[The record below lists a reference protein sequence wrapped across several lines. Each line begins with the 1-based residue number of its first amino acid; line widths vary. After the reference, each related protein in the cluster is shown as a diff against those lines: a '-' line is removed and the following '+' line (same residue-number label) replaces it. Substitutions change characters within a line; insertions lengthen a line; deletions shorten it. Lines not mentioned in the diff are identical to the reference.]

1 MKTLNSFFTFLFVTH
16 FSFAQF
22 GGRATYNF
30 LNLPVSARVAALGG
44 NAIAI
49 NDGDINLVHFNP
61 ALINGQMS
69 NNLNL
74 SYINYFSDI
83 AYGYVSYSN
92 RFKKGFYNAGIQ
104 YISYGKFVKADANGD
119 ITGEFTAGEYAF
131 NTAYAQQLPYLDSSI
146 SIGAN
151 VKFLYS
157 TFEQYQSFG
166 VASDLGAIYFNP
178 EYKFGLAFTLM
189 NVGTQISTFDKGN
202 REPLPFNAQIG
213 FSKQFTKAPIRFS
226 VVYENLQRFNL
237 TYLDTINVKINSLT
251 GEKEIEKI
259 TIYDKFLRHIVVGA
273 EIFPTKNLF
282 FRAGFNYRRR
292 QELKVPSRPGTV
304 GLSWGIGF
312 RISKFHLSYGRA
324 IYHLA
329 GPSNHITITT
339 NLNSFSRSN

>member
-1 MKTLNSFFTFLFVTH
+1 MKKITLAIILGILVQQI
-16 FSFAQF
+16 FAQF
-22 GGRATYNF
+22 GGRNTYDF
-30 LNLPVSARVAALGG
+30 LNLPISARVAALGG
-44 NAIAI
+44 NSIAI

-61 ALINGQMS
+61 ALINNKMS
-69 NNLNL
+69 NNLNF

-83 AYGYVSYSN
+83 KFGYVSYSN
-92 RFKKGFYNAGIQ
+92 RFKKGFYNAGMQ
-104 YISYGKFVKADANGD
+104 YINYGKFTKADANGD
-119 ITGEFTAGEYAF
+119 ITGEFTAGEYAL

-146 SIGAN
+146 SVGVN

-166 VASDLGAIYFNP
+166 LASDLGAIYFNP
-178 EYKFGLAFTLM
+178 KYKLGLALTLM

-202 REPLPFNAQIG
+202 RDPLPFNAQIG
-213 FSKQFTKAPIRFS
+213 VSKQFAKAPIRFS
-226 VVYENLQRFNL
+226 LVYENLQRFNL

-251 GEKEIEKI
+251 GEKEVEKI
-259 TIYDKFLRHIVVGA
+259 SFYDKLLRHIVVGA

-292 QELKVPSRPGTV
+292 QELKVATRPGTI
-304 GLSWGIGF
+304 GLTWGIGF

-339 NLNSFSRSN
+339 NLTSFSKSN

>member
-1 MKTLNSFFTFLFVTH
+1 MKHLISLFILIILSH
-16 FSFAQF
+16 SIFAQF
-22 GGRATYNF
+22 GGRATYEF

-44 NAIAI
+44 NVIAI

-92 RFKKGFYNAGIQ
+92 RFKKGFYNLGMQ

-146 SIGAN
+146 SVGAN
-151 VKFLYS
+151 LKFLYS
-157 TFEQYQSFG
+157 SFEQYQSFG
-166 VASDLGAIYFNP
+166 IASDLGAIYYNP
-178 EYKFGLAFTLM
+178 QYKLGVALTLM
-189 NVGTQISTFDKGN
+189 NVGTQISTYDKNN

-213 FSKQFTKAPIRFS
+213 LSKQFVKAPIRFN

-237 TYLDTINVKINSLT
+237 TYLDTINVKTNSLT
-251 GEKEIEKI
+251 GEKEIELI
-259 TIYDKFLRHIVVGA
+259 PFHDKLLRHLVVGA
-273 EIFPTKNLF
+273 EIFPTKSLF

-292 QELKVPSRPGTV
+292 QELKVATRPGTV
-304 GLSWGIGF
+304 GLAWGIGF
-312 RISKFHLSYGRA
+312 RISRFHLSYGRA

-339 NLNSFSRSN
+339 NLSSFSKAN

>member
-1 MKTLNSFFTFLFVTH
+1 MKHLISLFILVILSH
-16 FSFAQF
+16 SIYAQF
-22 GGRATYNF
+22 GGRTTYDF

-92 RFKKGFYNAGIQ
+92 RFKKGFYNAGMQ
-104 YISYGKFVKADANGD
+104 YISYGKFIKADANGD

-131 NTAYAQQLPYLDSSI
+131 NTAYAQQLPYLDSSV
-146 SIGAN
+146 SVGAN
-151 VKFLYS
+151 LKFLYS

-166 VASDLGAIYFNP
+166 VASDIGAIYYNP
-178 EYKFGLAFTLM
+178 QYKLGIALTLM

-202 REPLPFNAQIG
+202 REPLPFYAQLGI
-213 FSKQFTKAPIRFS
+213 SKQFTKAPIRFS

-237 TYLDTINVKINSLT
+237 TYLDTINVKTNSLT
-251 GEKEIEKI
+251 GEKEIESI
-259 TIYDKFLRHIVVGA
+259 PFHDKLLRHIVVGA

-329 GPSNHITITT
+329 GSSNHITITT
-339 NLNSFSRSN
+339 NLSSFSKAN

>member
-1 MKTLNSFFTFLFVTH
+1 MKKIVITIIFGISLQQI
-16 FSFAQF
+16 FAQL
-22 GGRATYNF
+22 GGRNTYDF

-44 NAIAI
+44 NSIAI

-61 ALINGQMS
+61 ALINGQMT

-83 AYGYVSYSN
+83 GFGYVSYSN
-92 RFKKGFYNAGIQ
+92 RFKKGFYNAGMQ
-104 YISYGKFVKADANGD
+104 YINYGKFTKADANGD

-146 SIGAN
+146 SVGAN

-166 VASDLGAIYFNP
+166 LASDFGVIYFNP
-178 EYKFGLAFTLM
+178 KYKLGLALTLM

-213 FSKQFTKAPIRFS
+213 VSKQFTKAPIRFS
-226 VVYENLQRFNL
+226 IVYENLQRFNL
-237 TYLDTINVKINSLT
+237 TYLDTINVEINSLT
-251 GEKEIEKI
+251 GEKEVEKI
-259 TIYDKFLRHIVVGA
+259 SFYDKLLRHIVVGA
-273 EIFPTKNLF
+273 EIFPAKNLF
-282 FRAGFNYRRR
+282 FRVGFNYRRR
-292 QELKVPSRPGTV
+292 QELKVATRPGTV
-304 GLSWGIGF
+304 GLSWGVGF

-339 NLNSFSRSN
+339 NLSSFSKSN

>member
-1 MKTLNSFFTFLFVTH
+1 MKHLFFFFILINLSH
-16 FSFAQF
+16 PIFAQF
-22 GGRATYNF
+22 GGRSTYTF

-61 ALINGQMS
+61 ALINASMA
-69 NNLNL
+69 NHLNL

-83 AYGYVSYSN
+83 SYGYVSYAN
-92 RFKKGFYNAGIQ
+92 RLHKGHFNTGMQ
-104 YISYGKFVKADANGD
+104 YINYGKFIKADANGD
-119 ITGEFTAGEYAF
+119 ITGEFTAGEYAL
-131 NTAYAQQLPYLDSSI
+131 NTAYAQQLPYFDSTI
-146 SIGAN
+146 SVGVN
-151 VKFLYS
+151 FKFLYAS
-157 TFEQYQSFG
+157 FEQYQSFG
-166 VASDLGAIYFNP
+166 VATDVGAIYFNP
-178 EYKFGLAFTLM
+178 EYKLGIAITLM

-213 FSKQFTKAPIRFS
+213 VSKQFTKAPIRFS
-226 VVYENLQRFNL
+226 LVYENLQRFNL
-237 TYLDTINVKINSLT
+237 TYLDTLNVKTNVLT
-251 GEKEIEKI
+251 GEKEFDKI
-259 TIYDKFLRHIVVGA
+259 PFHDKLLRHFVVGA

-292 QELKVPSRPGTV
+292 QELKVDTRPGTV

-329 GPSNHITITT
+329 GPSNHLTITT
-339 NLNSFSRSN
+339 NLSSFVKAN

>member
-1 MKTLNSFFTFLFVTH
+1 MNRILFIIISQFF
-16 FSFAQF
+16 SQSIFAQF
-22 GGRATYNF
+22 GGRATYEF
-30 LNLPVSARVAALGG
+30 LTLPVSARVAALGG
-44 NAIAI
+44 NATAI
-49 NDGDINLVHFNP
+49 YDGDINLVHFNP

-83 AYGYVSYSN
+83 TYGYISYSN
-92 RFKKGFYNAGIQ
+92 RIKKGFYNAGIQ

-119 ITGEFTAGEYAF
+119 ITGEFTAGEYVF

-146 SIGAN
+146 SVGAN
-151 VKFLYS
+151 LKFLYS

-166 VASDLGAIYFNP
+166 LASDIGAIYYNP
-178 EYKFGLAFTLM
+178 KYKLGVALTLM

-202 REPLPFNAQIG
+202 REPTPFNAQLGI
-213 FSKQFTKAPIRFS
+213 SKQFTKAPIRFS
-226 VVYENLQRFNL
+226 MVYENLQRFNL
-237 TYLDTINVKINSLT
+237 TYLDTLNVKTNSLT
-251 GEKEIEKI
+251 GEKEIESI
-259 TIYDKFLRHIVVGA
+259 PFHDKLLRHIVVGA

-292 QELKVPSRPGTV
+292 QELKVATRSGTV

-339 NLNSFSRSN
+339 NLSSFSKAN

>member
-1 MKTLNSFFTFLFVTH
+1 MKHLISLFILINLSH
-16 FSFAQF
+16 SIFAQF
-22 GGRATYNF
+22 GGRATYEF

-92 RFKKGFYNAGIQ
+92 RFKKGFYNAGMQ

-131 NTAYAQQLPYLDSSI
+131 NTAYTQQLPYLDSSI

-166 VASDLGAIYFNP
+166 LASDIGAIYYNP
-178 EYKFGLAFTLM
+178 QYKLGVALTLM
-189 NVGTQISTFDKGN
+189 NVGTQISTFDKNN

-213 FSKQFTKAPIRFS
+213 LSKQFTKAPIRFS
-226 VVYENLQRFNL
+226 MVYENLQRFNL
-237 TYLDTINVKINSLT
+237 TYLDTINVKTNSLT
-251 GEKEIEKI
+251 GEKEIESI
-259 TIYDKFLRHIVVGA
+259 PFHDKLLRHIVVGA

-292 QELKVPSRPGTV
+292 QELKVATRPGTV

-339 NLNSFSRSN
+339 NLSSFSKAN